1 MRSSHVGSYPLEHS
15 QDNMLRAYLD
25 TVSSGI
31 SVPPIP
37 QLKSFTEI
45 YLDPLASSGKLRKV
59 KEDRYEALSLDE
71 PIIDMSEVESFLER
85 SKADPRGL
93 RLPVTGPLTLAS
105 KVIGEGLMDS
115 MITNKDAV
123 FSFFVP
129 YVRKLVDWASR
140 KGIGYVFVDEP
151 ALGLI
156 VGRKIFG
163 YSEREIIEIYEEVFS
178 GAESDTGMH
187 VCGRISPLLSDILM
201 RVPVKYLSHEFHDT
215 RENMKS
221 FSREKLEEY
230 DKIIS
235 PGVVSARNP
244 EVESLEEVSSLLRE
258 ILERFGPR
266 VDLVSADCG
275 FGGLRGLKN
284 SYDISLRKLK
294 LVAEVSSSLL
304 KLS

>member
-15 QDNMLRAYLD
+15 QDNMLRAYRD

-37 QLKSFTEI
+37 QLRSFTEI
-45 YLDPLASSGKLRKV
+45 YLDPLVSSGKLRKV
-59 KEDRYEALSLDE
+59 KEDRYEVLYLGE
-71 PIIDMSEVESFLER
+71 PIIDLSEVESFLER
-85 SKADPRGL
+85 SKADPKSL

-105 KVIGEGLMDS
+105 KVGGESFMDS
-115 MITNKDAV
+115 MITNKSAI

-129 YVRKLVDWASR
+129 YVEKIVNWASSR
-140 KGIGYVFVDEP
+140 GIGYIFIDEP

-156 VGRKIFG
+156 VGRKILG
-163 YSEREIIEIYEEVFS
+163 YSERELLDIYEEILS
-178 GAESDTGMH
+178 GAKSNAGLH
-187 VCGRISPLLSDILM
+187 VCGRIPPLLSEILM
-201 RVPVKYLSHEFHDT
+201 RVPARYLSHEFHDT
-215 RENMKS
+215 RENLKS
-221 FSREKLEEY
+221 FSKEKLEEY

-235 PGVVSARNP
+235 PGVVSAKNP
-244 EVESLEEVSSLLRE
+244 EVEPIEEVSSLLRE
-258 ILERFGPR
+258 ILERFGSR

-294 LVAEVSSSLL
+294 LIAEVSSSFDA
-304 KLS
+304 